1 MQLRAD
7 IQLQTAI
14 RALTEVVAPAVDAG
28 NALAVEQLQV
38 VIGMLHLM
46 AVRLPLQV
54 RYDCDELARLLELSK
69 ALNAELDDDG
79 HQGAISALA
88 GASSAGAAI
97 LARAQA
103 DPSELLQAIRDLRS
117 LSGALVTAVY
127 RDGNTAARTRIT
139 TLVLTHA
146 DQQLLRERAWVA
158 PQGWETQPE
167 RLPAIADLL
176 K

>member
-69 ALNAELDDDG
+69 ALSAELDDDG
-79 HQGAISALA
+79 HQGTISALVRRYWPA
-88 GASSAGAAI
+88 PRPTRRNYCRRYAIYSA
-97 LARAQA
+97 
-103 DPSELLQAIRDLRS
+103 
-117 LSGALVTAVY
+117 
-127 RDGNTAARTRIT
+127 
-139 TLVLTHA
+139 
-146 DQQLLRERAWVA
+146 
-158 PQGWETQPE
+158 
-167 RLPAIADLL
+167 
-176 K
+176 

>member
-14 RALTEVVAPAVDAG
+14 RALTEVVAPALDAG
-28 NALAVEQLQV
+28 NALAVEQLQI

-46 AVRLPLQV
+46 ATRLPLQF
-54 RYDCDELARLLELSK
+54 RYDCDELARLLEFCR
-69 ALNAELDDDG
+69 ALTADIDDDAHG
-79 HQGAISALA
+79 EAICTLG
-88 GASSAGAAI
+88 GASTEGAAI

-103 DPSELLQAIRDLRS
+103 DPAEILRAIRDLRTF
-117 LSGALVTAVY
+117 SGALITAVY
-127 RDGNTAARTRIT
+127 RDGSDAARTRIT
-139 TLVLTHA
+139 DLALAHA

-167 RLPAIADLL
+167 ELPAITDLL